1 MGKLSHSHNCSTTN
15 DGKKVVIGTGEVNKS
30 LQTAKIEEL
39 LNAYEDCKEIVTNKD
54 GRFWVKTIIKDLKWL
69 LDDETY

>member
-1 MGKLSHSHNCSTTN
+1 M
-15 DGKKVVIGTGEVNKS
+15 NKS

-39 LNAYEDCKEIVTNKD
+39 QKIYKDYKLVLKESLEYETDLEKRLELKAEL
-54 GRFWVKTIIKDLKWL
+54 FWIKTFIKDLKWL

>member
-1 MGKLSHSHNCSTTN
+1 MEP
-15 DGKKVVIGTGEVNKS
+15 TGSRDMNKS

-39 LNAYEDCKEIVTNKD
+39 LEIYKIQRKSFRDLDDEILESDETKAEL
-54 GRFWVKTIIKDLKWL
+54 FWIKSIIKDLKWL

>member
-1 MGKLSHSHNCSTTN
+1 MLLTGSSQCIVSTRGGIN
-15 DGKKVVIGTGEVNKS
+15 LNKS

-39 LNAYEDCKEIVTNKD
+39 LKVYKNYKEIITDKD
-54 GRFWVKTIIKDLKWL
+54 ERFWIKTIIKDLKWL

>member
-1 MGKLSHSHNCSTTN
+1 MS
-15 DGKKVVIGTGEVNKS
+15 KS

-39 LNAYEDCKEIVTNKD
+39 LETYKIHRKSFRDLDDEILESDETKAEL
-54 GRFWVKTIIKDLKWL
+54 FWIKTIIKDLKWL

>member
-1 MGKLSHSHNCSTTN
+1 MEERYKESQYLKRRGENLS
-15 DGKKVVIGTGEVNKS
+15 KS

-39 LNAYEDCKEIVTNKD
+39 LKVYKNYKEIITDKD
-54 GRFWVKTIIKDLKWL
+54 ERFWIKTIIKDLKWL

>member
-1 MGKLSHSHNCSTTN
+1 M
-15 DGKKVVIGTGEVNKS
+15 NKS

-39 LNAYEDCKEIVTNKD
+39 LKIYKVYKKSLKSLDLEGEEARAVKGELMWI
-54 GRFWVKTIIKDLKWL
+54 KTIIKDLKWL

>member
-1 MGKLSHSHNCSTTN
+1 MS
-15 DGKKVVIGTGEVNKS
+15 KS

-39 LNAYEDCKEIVTNKD
+39 LKVYKDYKEVITAKD
-54 GRFWVKTIIKDLKWL
+54 ERFWIKTIIKDLKWL

>member
-1 MGKLSHSHNCSTTN
+1 M
-15 DGKKVVIGTGEVNKS
+15 NKS

-39 LNAYEDCKEIVTNKD
+39 LRIYKIHRKSFRDLDDEILESDETKAEL
-54 GRFWVKTIIKDLKWL
+54 FWIKAIIKDLKWL

>member
-1 MGKLSHSHNCSTTN
+1 MELMGSRDMS
-15 DGKKVVIGTGEVNKS
+15 KS

-39 LNAYEDCKEIVTNKD
+39 LRIYKIQRKSFRDLDDEILESDETKAEL
-54 GRFWVKTIIKDLKWL
+54 FWIKAIIKDLKWL